1 MQVKGRSRKRKIE
14 EEEEKEEEAERAKQ
28 TAQEEPAG
36 QLCEESS
43 GESARQPQGKQ
54 MNILLTF
61 YSDHNMYYTMVGW

>member
-14 EEEEKEEEAERAKQ
+14 EEEAERAKQ

-61 YSDHNMYYTMVGW
+61 YSDHNMYHTMVGC